1 MGPNTVQTNVIP
13 VIHYENADQAMR
25 NAERAFD
32 AGCEGVFLIHMDGEN
47 ELLSPSAIAIK
58 AR

>member
-1 MGPNTVQTNVIP
+1 MIP